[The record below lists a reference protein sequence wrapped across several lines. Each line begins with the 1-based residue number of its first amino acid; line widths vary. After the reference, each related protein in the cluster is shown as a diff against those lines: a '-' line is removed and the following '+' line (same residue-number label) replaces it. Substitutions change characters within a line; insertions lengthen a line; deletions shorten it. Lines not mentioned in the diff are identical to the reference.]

1 MSKNPYRGSPA
12 DYRKRHDAYDPDPYY
27 ARGGDVHR
35 PSRSLSRGNFSRN
48 VESQSAR
55 IESPLSL
62 LTNCGLEPRDI
73 SLLAQVPEDLI
84 TVENLPSLLM
94 QIKERKKPCHSSG
107 PAQSI
112 MSFFEPNISASAYG
126 YERTRLS
133 DSSESRLNPPSR
145 PHQEEEE
152 HWDDYCRYTEQPS
165 TSHGSNSNYELG
177 NRNPRGEERWYD
189 APPHS
194 KTIPERQNSS
204 SSSLPGYQ
212 REQRCV
218 QFPSLLSLDKFP
230 SIAEAS
236 DFHGRDPPSFPHLC
250 SLCDQVVLSEKA
262 WTTHINR
269 AQHAGSQLR
278 FLERYPE
285 WDCRLGSARRNVRSP
300 ESQGNGRDAGEKRGQ
315 NQTKT
320 TGAANVKAKPNL
332 KKARKPKDGGKVV
345 CVKFAASTLDEEYL
359 KRLLGQF
366 GLIIKMIMF
375 PSMALV
381 EMGSKDQAGDIVK
394 YFASNPLDVKGGH
407 VIFSE
412 ATAFNFLQST
422 QVVSFSPLPAGSGM
436 SAEITAI
443 AKKFGSVKN
452 TLFLPSRGYVE
463 MTDAENAKALV
474 DSYTA
479 KPLKLKGNLIQVT
492 FSSEYDTLLT
502 RSPDRNDKPQS
513 NRSDQF
519 PTRRS
524 YSPRKRSYS
533 PKSHSPTPRKQFRE
547 RRVSNE
553 GRHASER
560 QSNKPEDK
568 KGRHRRRLSEEKKK
582 SPSSST
588 QNLINRGS
596 PMKQQSDQ
604 IGQST
609 GKKEMALLEVAV
621 DLDSELEGVEVI
633 GEIGDDIEHEALEQ
647 DNCTSNVT
655 AETMDQKTTKETS
668 ASVCLRSNSIFSQEK
683 ASPRTHTP
691 DTQDVSLLPREKLQ
705 KGTGEVKQDLEAED
719 KIQSQGLE
727 IETDLPESLE
737 ACITLDEFEEA
748 TSSPEEAEESQKHAK
763 GRVISFSNL
772 PQADYSDNEF
782 WRIVSGY
789 GEVSCYL
796 LKRPCCEGFIEMKC
810 EDDARRAVNDLRSKD
825 LVFHGCQ
832 LNIDLSSEHIIN
844 GCTPEANIEE
854 NNQEEKAAECSMAS
868 TTVCCMC
875 STSTAS
881 QLGLSS
887 ADTTRD
893 NRLEQETS
901 ERPQNKGPS
910 EISSNIKK
918 VACVDED
925 TKQIKTEPKP
935 EIEPYRPN
943 NPLGRE
949 FVRPVVGYFCNLCDV
964 IYASEEEA
972 KNEHCSSLSHYQKWK
987 AHITETK
994 KSST

>member
-1 MSKNPYRGSPA
+1 
-12 DYRKRHDAYDPDPYY
+12 
-27 ARGGDVHR
+27 
-35 PSRSLSRGNFSRN
+35 
-48 VESQSAR
+48 
-55 IESPLSL
+55 
-62 LTNCGLEPRDI
+62 
-73 SLLAQVPEDLI
+73 
-84 TVENLPSLLM
+84 M

-212 REQRCV
+212 REQRC
-218 QFPSLLSLDKFP
+218 
-230 SIAEAS
+230 
-236 DFHGRDPPSFPHLC
+236 
-250 SLCDQVVLSEKA
+250 
-262 WTTHINR
+262 
-269 AQHAGSQLR
+269 
-278 FLERYPE
+278 
-285 WDCRLGSARRNVRSP
+285 
-300 ESQGNGRDAGEKRGQ
+300 
-315 NQTKT
+315 
-320 TGAANVKAKPNL
+320 
-332 KKARKPKDGGKVV
+332 VV

-492 FSSEYDTLLT
+492 FSSEYDTL
-502 RSPDRNDKPQS
+502 SPDRNDKPQS

-705 KGTGEVKQDLEAED
+705 KGTGE
-719 KIQSQGLE
+719 SQQKDERISCGSRPVFGLCMCHNFF
-727 IETDLPESLE
+727 I
-737 ACITLDEFEEA
+737 F
-748 TSSPEEAEESQKHAK
+748 SQKHAK

-796 LKRPCCEGFIEMKC
+796 LKRPCCEVFMPFFIC
-810 EDDARRAVNDLRSKD
+810 LPA
-825 LVFHGCQ
+825 
-832 LNIDLSSEHIIN
+832 
-844 GCTPEANIEE
+844 
-854 NNQEEKAAECSMAS
+854 
-868 TTVCCMC
+868 
-875 STSTAS
+875 
-881 QLGLSS
+881 
-887 ADTTRD
+887 
-893 NRLEQETS
+893 
-901 ERPQNKGPS
+901 
-910 EISSNIKK
+910 
-918 VACVDED
+918 
-925 TKQIKTEPKP
+925 
-935 EIEPYRPN
+935 
-943 NPLGRE
+943 GRE

-987 AHITETK
+987 VK
-994 KSST
+994 KKQHFLC